1 MRISRRPYLAE
12 TSKYILVLCLKKRK
26 AYSLCVLQDK
36 SIMLEIAPLS
46 LLVTPVKAC
55 AHPKYWKGV
64 LLKFYAEMTK
74 REYTLLFPISSY

>member
-1 MRISRRPYLAE
+1 
-12 TSKYILVLCLKKRK
+12 
-26 AYSLCVLQDK
+26 
-36 SIMLEIAPLS
+36 MLEIAPLS